1 MTLFDLIALLIVGV
15 SVLVGFVRGALREV
29 ATVVAFVAAV
39 ALAILALHIT
49 GPIARAS
56 VRPAWAGTA
65 VALVVVFLASYIV
78 IRVAAAG
85 LMRGVHNIRA
95 LGLIYRVVGAGFGLL
110 RGLVVLGVFYLAFN
124 LAPPPTGT
132 PAWIAQAR
140 LYPVARASAD
150 MLKAL
155 APKGSAFAGRI
166 GPAMANAV
174 ASSASGSSASE
185 QSAQSGYDGSAERG
199 IDKTAGRSR

>member
-1 MTLFDLIALLIVGV
+1 MTLFDLIALLILGV

-29 ATVVAFVAAV
+29 ATVVAFVGAV
-39 ALAILALHIT
+39 AIAILALHIT
-49 GPIARAS
+49 GPIARAT
-56 VRPAWAGTA
+56 VRPMWAATA

-95 LGLIYRVVGAGFGLL
+95 LGTLDRIVGAGFGLL
-110 RGLVVLGVFYLAFN
+110 RGLVVLGVLYLALN

-132 PAWIAQAR
+132 PAWIGKAR
-140 LYPVARASAD
+140 LYPVARLSAD
-150 MLKAL
+150 ALKAL
-155 APKGSAFAGRI
+155 APKGSALAGRL

-174 ASSASGSSASE
+174 GSGSESSASE
-185 QSAQSGYDGSAERG
+185 QSGQNGYDSAAERG
-199 IDKTAGRSR
+199 IDEAAGKSKR

>member
-1 MTLFDLIALLIVGV
+1 VTLFDVIALLILSV

-29 ATVVAFVAAV
+29 ATVFAFVAAV
-39 ALAILALHIT
+39 VIATVALRIT
-49 GPIARAS
+49 GPIARTA
-56 VRPAWAGTA
+56 VHPAWAATA
-65 VALVVVFLASYIV
+65 VALVIVFLASYIA
-78 IRVAAAG
+78 IRVLAAG

-95 LGLIYRVVGAGFGLL
+95 LGALDRILGAAFGLV

-140 LYPVARASAD
+140 LYPVARACAD
-150 MLKAL
+150 ALRAL

-166 GPAMANAV
+166 TPALANAV
-174 ASSASGSSASE
+174 RAETESSDSE
-185 QSAQSGYDGSAERG
+185 QSGQTGYDSQAERG
-199 IDKTAGRSR
+199 IDEAAGKSR